1 MAVTEHLVEVGTG
14 DMDEEDNDM
23 VISFLNLFA
32 LFSHIVHFV
41 NPLHLF
47 HLLSDYLHFLQVYE
61 CPGLAPH
68 GEMVVTNPF
77 FMRSEAEKDEK
88 MHNGPR
94 HSVIQLREGC
104 G

>member
-23 VISFLNLFA
+23 VISLLNLFA

-47 HLLSDYLHFLQVYE
+47 HLVHLLSD
-61 CPGLAPH
+61 
-68 GEMVVTNPF
+68 
-77 FMRSEAEKDEK
+77 
-88 MHNGPR
+88 
-94 HSVIQLREGC
+94 
-104 G
+104 

>member
-1 MAVTEHLVEVGTG
+1 MKSGLCATQLYPKSDTSSYSNNVCHNLYAIGSVGRSVAVTEHLVEVGTG

-47 HLLSDYLHFLQVYE
+47 HLVHLLFD
-61 CPGLAPH
+61 
-68 GEMVVTNPF
+68 
-77 FMRSEAEKDEK
+77 
-88 MHNGPR
+88 
-94 HSVIQLREGC
+94 
-104 G
+104 